1 MTLTPTFRALSIV
14 CCLAGALFAAD
25 ASAQSA
31 SGSAPS
37 TCGDNICQDV
47 TCMAMGCPVPE
58 SPSNCPQDCNS
69 NSGTGGTVCF
79 PGSDLTCS
87 PKVQIGSTKPS
98 ETKKGL
104 VLKRNNLPFNQSD
117 IEVIA
122 YGLDGSGNCGV
133 NGKVCP
139 TKAFPVGL
147 KFTGQAASVTAT
159 IRGSILARSSEVGS
173 ACGSL
178 YMDLYQGTG
187 NSSRIVLSRLVG
199 RSCDQPHQSSFY
211 STVLTNLK
219 SGEDYEIRGRF
230 ECSYSKIP
238 QATTGAG
245 AGHFLCS
252 TYGSEVTLVWPFGV
266 K

>member
-1 MTLTPTFRALSIV
+1 MTPIPTLRALSII

-47 TCMAMGCPVPE
+47 TCMAVGCPVPE

-69 NSGTGGTVCF
+69 NSGTGGTICF

-104 VLKRNNLPFNQSD
+104 VLKRDNLPFNQSD

-122 YGLDGSGNCGV
+122 YGLDGSGSCGV

-159 IRGSILARSSEVGS
+159 VRGSILARSSEAGS

-178 YMDLYQGTG
+178 YMDLYQGRG
-187 NSSRIVLSRLVG
+187 KSSRIVLSRLVG

-219 SGEDYEIRGRF
+219 SGEEYEIRGRF